1 MRVNAMVSSVP
12 AAQQL
17 TPKQRQWRTLWRVL
31 SFLWLLAGLVV
42 FAWGAWSLWLD
53 LQKKAPIA
61 VVHIEGDINPQDRE
75 DLSKR
80 LKTVVQGSYFS
91 TDLVAMRDTILLS
104 PWVESLSVQRR
115 WPDGI
120 RVNIVEKKAVARWGN
135 EQFLS
140 AKGQI
145 FKPKA
150 GQVPANLPLLFGPV
164 GKTDYLMEQYRSF
177 NERFRP
183 LNLRVVELHLT
194 ERRTWYIYFENG
206 LQLVLDQADVNQ
218 KLQRFLWLYQR
229 ELSPYLERIERIDL
243 RYRHG
248 LAVKWKEGQ
257 ALAVKYNQL
266 VAPVNKVPVGGA

>member
-1 MRVNAMVSSVP
+1 MSASAPNAQPTLV
-12 AAQQL
+12 L
-17 TPKQRQWRTLWRVL
+17 TPTQRRWRTLWRVL
-31 SFLWLLAGLVV
+31 SFLWLLAGLFVV
-42 FAWGAWSLWLD
+42 AWGAWSLWLD
-53 LQKKAPIA
+53 LQKKAPLA
-61 VVHIEGDINPQDRE
+61 VVHIEGDISPLDRE

-80 LKTVVQGSYFS
+80 LKTVVHGSYFS
-91 TDLVAMRDTILLS
+91 TDLVAIRDAVLLS

-120 RVNIVEKKAVARWGN
+120 RVMVVEKKAVARWGDTK
-135 EQFLS
+135 FLS
-140 AKGQI
+140 AKGEI
-145 FKPKA
+145 FQPKE
-150 GQVPANLPLLFGPV
+150 GQNLADLPLLFGPK

-194 ERRTWYIYFENG
+194 ERRTWYIYFDNG

-229 ELSPYLERIERIDL
+229 ELASYGERIERIDL
-243 RYRHG
+243 RYRYG

-257 ALAVKYNQL
+257 ALKVQYNQL
-266 VAPVNKVPVGGA
+266 VAPISNPATSH